1 MSRCNA
7 GLFSY
12 LPVPERVPVVAPVLP
27 DVEFGNAGFPDG
39 FMAVLLPVVPWPNV
53 PPVLAPAVPLPG
65 EPLPPTAL
73 EAAPP
78 AVPPPAP
85 PPAPP
90 A

>member
-1 MSRCNA
+1 MW
-7 GLFSY
+7 GFFSY
-12 LPVPERVPVVAPVLP
+12 RLAPEPVPGEAPVFP

-65 EPLPPTAL
+65 EPLPPTELDAD
-73 EAAPP
+73 PP

-85 PPAPP
+85 PPPP